1 MAAACRSSNLWGVDK
16 DAAGSRHSRIY
27 STKQTALFRLKRAY
41 NLASQTNMPAR
52 KNIEAHAPSASDIHK
67 VCDLLERTYKNPR
80 HGNPRRP
87 LDDLIYIILS
97 TRTRDLKFR
106 TTFRN
111 LKRAFPGWDSVHS
124 RNRSALER
132 ILVPAGL
139 GRLKAAQIIDIITG
153 LRLRFGRATLAP
165 LAKMTDA
172 EAEHLLTSLPGVGPK
187 VAKCVL
193 MYALGR
199 NVLPVDVHV
208 HRLATRLG
216 FRTKKRPDTSQELI
230 ESAVPPEL
238 RYSFHVNAVAHGRAV
253 CLSQR
258 PRCGMCPISKWCR
271 YYLAQGAK
279 N

>member
-1 MAAACRSSNLWGVDK
+1 
-16 DAAGSRHSRIY
+16 
-27 STKQTALFRLKRAY
+27 
-41 NLASQTNMPAR
+41 MPAK
-52 KNIEAHAPSASDIHK
+52 KNIETRVRSTLDIHEIS
-67 VCDLLERTYKNPR
+67 DLLERAYKNPR

-111 LKRAFPGWDSVHS
+111 LKRAFPAWDSVRS
-124 RNRSALER
+124 RNRSTLER

-139 GRLKAAQIIDIITG
+139 GRLKAAQIIDIIAR

-172 EAEHLLTSLPGVGPK
+172 DAEHLLTSLPGVGPK

-193 MYALGR
+193 MYAFGR
-199 NVLPVDVHV
+199 DVLPVDVHV

-258 PRCGMCPISKWCR
+258 PRCDMCPVSKWCR

>member
-1 MAAACRSSNLWGVDK
+1 MRA
-16 DAAGSRHSRIY
+16 
-27 STKQTALFRLKRAY
+27 KQ
-41 NLASQTNMPAR
+41 S
-52 KNIEAHAPSASDIHK
+52 IEARVPSTSDIHK
-67 VCDLLERTYKNPR
+67 VSELLERTYKNPR

-106 TTFRN
+106 TTFKD
-111 LKRAFPGWDSVHS
+111 LKKAFPSWDRLRS
-124 RNRSALER
+124 RKRSTLER
-132 ILVPAGL
+132 IIIPAGL
-139 GRLKAAQIIDIITG
+139 GRLKAAQIIDIIAV
-153 LRLRFGRATLAP
+153 LRRRFGRATLAP

-172 EAEHLLTSLPGVGPK
+172 EAEHILISLPGVGPK

-199 NVLPVDVHV
+199 DVLPVDVHV

-253 CLSQR
+253 CMSQR
-258 PRCGMCPISKWCR
+258 PRCDMCPISKWCR
-271 YYLAQGAK
+271 YYHAQGAK